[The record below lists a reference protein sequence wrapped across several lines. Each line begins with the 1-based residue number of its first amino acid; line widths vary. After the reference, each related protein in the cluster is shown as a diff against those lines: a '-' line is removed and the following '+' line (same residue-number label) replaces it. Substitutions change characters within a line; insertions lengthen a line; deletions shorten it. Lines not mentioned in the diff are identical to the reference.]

1 MRCWVDKL
9 TTPVGDI
16 TPGRLLQTVRRLLTM
31 EHDSYRHASTSSLFP
46 SFFFFFFSFFSCIV
60 GVFYT

>member
-31 EHDSYRHASTSSLFP
+31 EHDPYRHASTFSLFP
-46 SFFFFFFSFFSCIV
+46 SFFVFFSCIV